1 MHILSFVII
10 YFASYVLCDIE
21 IMKSTAK
28 DHVSIIS
35 KFAFSKTINESAN
48 EEEID
53 KKTFF

>member
-35 KFAFSKTINESAN
+35 KFAFSKNINESAN